1 VSHRGYPDGV
11 VVLIRIE
18 INIKLNMNVF
28 QTLIFGLLKDLFLLY
43 HLCKRRPAATIAGGA
58 AVLMKNA

>member
-1 VSHRGYPDGV
+1 M
-11 VVLIRIE
+11 
-18 INIKLNMNVF
+18 NKKLNMNVF